1 MGIVEFPGAGRP
13 TLLRDMDQSHRFI
26 SFGTWQDLEQIEAFR
41 RHAEFARHV
50 ARIQEAL
57 DDFYAGDLRGRDRAI
72 AVPLCMAFGHSFT
85 PSVLLVDAGI
95 RLRLAATVADQRPGS
110 TLDAR
115 PGRELDPTTPTG
127 RSLSWR
133 VRRRD
138 HDESSTLEDDLSIFR
153 CLNCAS
159 TDCCGR

>member
-57 DDFYAGDLRGRDRAI
+57 DDFTPVTYE
-72 AVPLCMAFGHSFT
+72 AVIEP
-85 PSVLLVDAGI
+85 
-95 RLRLAATVADQRPGS
+95 
-110 TLDAR
+110 
-115 PGRELDPTTPTG
+115 
-127 RSLSWR
+127 
-133 VRRRD
+133 
-138 HDESSTLEDDLSIFR
+138 
-153 CLNCAS
+153 
-159 TDCCGR
+159 